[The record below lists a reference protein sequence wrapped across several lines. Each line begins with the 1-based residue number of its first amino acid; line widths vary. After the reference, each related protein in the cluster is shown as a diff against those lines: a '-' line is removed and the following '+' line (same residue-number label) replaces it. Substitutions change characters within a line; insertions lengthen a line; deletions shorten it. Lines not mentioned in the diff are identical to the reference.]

1 MGVDHHWQAGAL
13 RTAPMA
19 HFEHNSEE
27 IGYINLETLEGVQ
40 KALKTLGFDPGK
52 VDGKDGPNTQNAVRA
67 FQAHAT
73 IKIDGI
79 VGDETRG
86 ALVGA
91 LDALIQRQGTPG
103 SPA

>member
-1 MGVDHHWQAGAL
+1 
-13 RTAPMA
+13 MA
-19 HFEHNSEE
+19 HFEHNSEQV
-27 IGYINLETLEGVQ
+27 GYINLETLEGVQ
-40 KALKTLGFDPGK
+40 KALKSLGFDPGK

-86 ALVGA
+86 ALVSA
-91 LDALIQRQGTPG
+91 LDALIQSQAASG

>member
-1 MGVDHHWQAGAL
+1 MGVDHHGQAGAL
-13 RTAPMA
+13 RTDAMA
-19 HFEHNSEE
+19 HFEHNSEQL
-27 IGYINLETLEGVQ
+27 GYINLETLDGVQ
-40 KALKTLGFDPGK
+40 KALKSLGFDPGK
-52 VDGKDGPNTQNAVRA
+52 IDGKDGPNTQNAVRA

-91 LDALIQRQGTPG
+91 LDTLSQRPGTPG

>member
-1 MGVDHHWQAGAL
+1 
-13 RTAPMA
+13 MA
-19 HFEHNSEE
+19 HFEHNSEQV
-27 IGYINLETLEGVQ
+27 GYINLETLEGVQ
-40 KALKTLGFDPGK
+40 KALKSLGFDPGK

-86 ALVGA
+86 ALVSA
-91 LDALIQRQGTPG
+91 LDALIQNQVAPS